1 MPPKRQSARL
11 QNVPVIPTLTRK
23 NATVFPAA
31 PKTRAQAQ
39 QQPQQ
44 PQQPQQAQQPQPA
57 KLTKQRVATSSTP
70 WTPSSGVPPTW
81 EQYSRLTKTQQ
92 GKVKQGWV
100 PDPPPVTLKRTQ
112 RFAGVSKHPQAVLPN
127 NCCQQGTIYVNDYK
141 QGVPLEE
148 FLSKE
153 NIDKAKGRTFVYAV
167 ESQADR
173 MGRKARGS
181 KGEAVV
187 KQGRSTGLG
196 RLYEY
201 ISRYGHVGDHAY
213 SGVYLM
219 GLHDVGAVKPEDVQG
234 EKRYHAVERA
244 LHRLAKERIPEHRR
258 RARGWEQSVFSSIED
273 AESVFND
280 PSLKKIKV
288 ENAAARRSDRA
299 RKSRECLQYAWMDAK
314 DNSVEMI
321 PGGYLGLENKNRR
334 EAAAV
339 TSLLNPQHDRWF

>member
-23 NATVFPAA
+23 NATVFPVA

-39 QQPQQ
+39 QQSQQ
-44 PQQPQQAQQPQPA
+44 PQQPPPAPVPQAP

-70 WTPSSGVPPTW
+70 WTPSSDVPPTW
-81 EQYSRLTKTQQ
+81 EQYSRLTEKQK
-92 GKVKQGWV
+92 GKVKDGWV

-127 NCCQQGTIYVNDYK
+127 NCCRQGEIYVNDYK

-280 PSLKKIKV
+280 PSLREIKV
-288 ENAAARRSDRA
+288 NNAPARRSERA
-299 RKSRECLQYAWMDAK
+299 KTTRDCVQYGIFKEGEGLLRFEPA
-314 DNSVEMI
+314 
-321 PGGYLGLENKNRR
+321 PGMEN
-334 EAAAV
+334 
-339 TSLLNPQHDRWF
+339 LLNPRPARWF